1 MNSNKAINDIKL
13 KYFFRLLKLG
23 GAAAVFNPWTQR
35 DELNDGSLNGPSARL
50 ERLRSHLSTPVARI
64 LIGEAAGYQG
74 CHVSGIAFTS
84 ERVIMTG
91 AIPRVSCHGQR
102 MSLRA
107 RPWSEPSATT
117 VWKTLRGL
125 GIETDTILWNA
136 YPWHPHKPGNPH
148 SNRTPTASERVAGM
162 SVLEAL
168 LSAFPRAEL
177 FAVGRH
183 AEHALGEIGRQA
195 IPLRHPSMGGA
206 VLFYQGLRRA
216 LSRPT

>member
-1 MNSNKAINDIKL
+1 MILNKAINNRENH
-13 KYFFRLLKLG
+13 FFRLLKLG
-23 GAAAVFNPWTQR
+23 GTGAVFNPWTQR

-50 ERLRSHLSTPVARI
+50 QRLRSHLSTTVARI

-74 CHVSGIAFTS
+74 CRVSGIAFTS

-102 MSLRA
+102 LSLRA
-107 RPWSEPSATT
+107 RPWSEPSATI
-117 VWKTLRGL
+117 VWKTLHGL
-125 GIETDTILWNA
+125 GIEADTILWNA

-162 SVLEAL
+162 PVLEAL
-168 LSAFPRAEL
+168 LNAFPGAEL

-183 AEHALGEIGRQA
+183 AQHALGGLGRRA

-206 VLFYQGLRRA
+206 MLFYQGLRRA
-216 LSRPT
+216 VSRSI